1 MPPLIPVSVSAHVE
15 MEGPLPSIKIPR
27 RNAVVGSLLLLWR
40 DKIAF
45 ISFLYL
51 ILLFIV
57 ALLSPT
63 FVGDEIKKVDFSSF
77 MLPPS
82 LEPGGHIFGT
92 DPLGKDQLAL
102 ILIASRVSLSVSL
115 LVVAGASV
123 LGLFLGLLAGYY
135 GGLLD
140 DVIMRLTDLMMAFP
154 SLLLVLVV
162 IFIARP
168 GVDKVVIILIATG
181 WTAYARV
188 VRAETMRMR
197 EFQFVDAARA
207 LGGNDLQILFRHIAP
222 NLVGVMSVL
231 ATLGFVGVI
240 MTESALSFLGM
251 GIQPP
256 AVSWGLLVAQGR
268 AYLTSAW
275 WLAFFPGAAIFV
287 TATAFSLLSN
297 WVSVVVD
304 PVQRL
309 QLLNVMQKKSSISH
323 PVQETAE
330 EL

>member
-1 MPPLIPVSVSAHVE
+1 MQGSFPK
-15 MEGPLPSIKIPR
+15 IKVPR
-27 RNAVVGSLLLLWR
+27 RNVVIGSLRLLWR
-40 DKIAF
+40 DKLAF
-45 ISFLYL
+45 VSFLYL
-51 ILLFIV
+51 ILLFI
-57 ALLSPT
+57 AAWLAPSY
-63 FVGDEIKKVDFSSF
+63 VGDQINKVDFDSS

-82 LEPGGHIFGT
+82 LEPGGRIFGT
-92 DPLGKDQLAL
+92 DPLGKDLLVL
-102 ILIASRVSLSVSL
+102 ILIASRVSLFISL
-115 LVVAGASV
+115 IVVIGSSL

-140 DVIMRLTDLMMAFP
+140 DMIMRYVDLMMAFP

-168 GVDKVVIILIATG
+168 GIDKVIVILIATG
-181 WTAYARV
+181 WPVYARV
-188 VRAETMRMR
+188 VRAETMRLR
-197 EFQFVDAARA
+197 EFQFIDAARA
-207 LGGNDLQILFRHIAP
+207 LGGGDLHILIRHIAP
-222 NLVGVMSVL
+222 NLVSVMSVL

-240 MTESALSFLGM
+240 MTESGLSFLGM

-256 AVSWGLLVAQGR
+256 DVSWGLLVAQGR
-268 AYLTSAW
+268 AYLASAW

-309 QLLNVMQKKSSISH
+309 QLLNIMQKRSSVSH
-323 PVQETAE
+323 PVQETAD